1 MIYNNDCFNV
11 LGSLDSKSVDM
22 VLVDLPYGQTDCKWD
37 TEIDLKRMWQEL
49 KRCCKPGATLCFF
62 TTVKYGN
69 KLINSNERWFR
80 YDLVWAKSKSVGFL
94 CANIMPLRSHEMIY
108 VFSDIN
114 TTVDDDNSRNLG
126 LRAYARRVKAFINT
140 PIKEIHKA
148 AGAQCIDHFYRVN
161 STQFALPTKETYD
174 KLIELYK
181 LNEMEGFRTIEDL
194 KREWVKIPQRKLIY
208 NPQKTAGK
216 PYKTKKEHKE
226 IGIYGVIKRT
236 SKISNGDRYPKSV
249 LEFNGE
255 TGHHETQK
263 PSKLCEWLIKTY
275 SNENDTVLDF
285 TMGSGTTGIACL
297 RTKRNFI
304 GIEKDEAIFK
314 TARNR
319 LIQEELDLLAVPNC

>member
-1 MIYNNDCFNV
+1 
-11 LGSLDSKSVDM
+11 
-22 VLVDLPYGQTDCKWD
+22 
-37 TEIDLKRMWQEL
+37 
-49 KRCCKPGATLCFF
+49 
-62 TTVKYGN
+62 
-69 KLINSNERWFR
+69 
-80 YDLVWAKSKSVGFL
+80 
-94 CANIMPLRSHEMIY
+94 MIY
-108 VFSDIN
+108 VFRDIN
-114 TTVDDDNSRNLG
+114 TTVDDDNSRNIG
-126 LRAYARRVKAFINT
+126 LRAYARRVKEFINIPT
-140 PIKEIHKA
+140 KEINKA
-148 AGAQCIDHFYRVN
+148 LGNLGITHFYCFN
-161 STQFALPTKETYD
+161 STQFTLPTKRTYD

-216 PYKTKKEHKE
+216 SYKTKGGSM
-226 IGIYGVIKRT
+226 IGVYGEKKLT
-236 SKISNGDRYPKSV
+236 STISNGDRYPTSV
-249 LEFNGE
+249 LEFKGE
-255 TGHHETQK
+255 RGHHATQK